1 MKKEK
6 EEEGSHYPKFLIRI
20 SLWVGLSSLMIKY
33 VSHVII
39 TYLNGR
45 TYEVFEVF
53 YLLLHSISDYL
64 IIYLLIFLAFGWTL
78 NFTNNYDQELY
89 TPLASMLGFI
99 HIILVILNKA
109 NDTHDKYHMFDTV
122 PAYIMLAFRVVAL
135 FLFGYAVM
143 RSLFQL
149 K

>member
-33 VSHVII
+33 VSHVIM

-78 NFTNNYDQELY
+78 NFTNNYDQ
-89 TPLASMLGFI
+89 
-99 HIILVILNKA
+99 
-109 NDTHDKYHMFDTV
+109 
-122 PAYIMLAFRVVAL
+122 
-135 FLFGYAVM
+135 
-143 RSLFQL
+143 
-149 K
+149 